1 MRLIVIIG
9 LVGGLGAA
17 VVVAQ
22 AVNVFQP
29 AAPSP
34 APSVR
39 PGAGTHSPT
48 VSNAREIP
56 HAEAMRADKS
66 IQVNG
71 LRQLPGSSHLA
82 RARQSHPSGTAR
94 RREITPAA
102 QGGGTLSDPATALLE
117 VSDYPLF
124 PGATWYY
131 RISDTIDTGERG
143 VAEAR
148 GSLTIKTLAVHR
160 HGTLIVAAQETR
172 RVVNAETDT
181 CVSWQIIDSGGGPG
195 GELAAGRPAQT
206 RLQSVSETN
215 RLRQILDGGASTLRE
230 GEADLVFPLQTGS
243 LWGDERLL
251 ARGDGLY
258 VNRVEAPQELELPA
272 GRLRAW
278 PIVFA
283 TLPERMT
290 TWFSPGVGIVR
301 YEYAHNGSL
310 SRESYEL
317 LEFRRGAVDTLAL
330 IRQLDDVVE
339 RLTDYPDFWP
349 IRASLAED
357 AELRALLGPLNVMA
371 SGELPD
377 GTRRHLLEGDG
388 TTLTFAQLPEGRTIE
403 GGREAGAPLERARVT
418 LVEWRNRA
426 GLIHAFSAVDPRA
439 THSAPRGS

>member
-1 MRLIVIIG
+1 MRLIVIVG
-9 LVGGLGAA
+9 LAGGLGAA
-17 VVVAQ
+17 VVLAQ
-22 AVNVFQP
+22 TVNVFPP
-29 AAPSP
+29 AAPLH
-34 APSVR
+34 APPIR
-39 PGAGTHSPT
+39 PGAGNHSPG
-48 VSNAREIP
+48 VLNGEHLP
-56 HAEAMRADKS
+56 EADAGRPDKS
-66 IQVNG
+66 IKMND
-71 LRQLPGSSHLA
+71 LHQLSGSSLLA
-82 RARQSHPSGTAR
+82 RARQPPPPRSAR
-94 RREITPAA
+94 RQDVRPAA
-102 QGGGTLSDPATALLE
+102 QGGGSQFDPATALLE

-148 GSLTIKTLAVHR
+148 GSLTVKTLAVHR
-160 HGTLIVAAQETR
+160 HGALIVAAQETR

-181 CVSWQIIDSGGGPG
+181 QVSWQIIDAGGAPV
-195 GELAAGRPAQT
+195 GEPAAGRPAPA
-206 RLQSVSETN
+206 RLQTVAEAN

-258 VNRVEAPQELELPA
+258 VNKVEAPQELELPA

-330 IRQLDDVVE
+330 IRQLDGVVK

-357 AELRALLGPLNVMA
+357 AELRALLGPLTVLA

-388 TTLTFAQLPEGRTIE
+388 TTLTFAQLPEGRLPE
-403 GGREAGAPLERARVT
+403 GAQAEGAPLERVRAT

-426 GLIHAFSAVDPRA
+426 GLIHAFGAVEPHV
-439 THSAPRGS
+439 THPSPRGS

>member
-1 MRLIVIIG
+1 ML
-9 LVGGLGAA
+9 
-17 VVVAQ
+17 AQ
-22 AVNVFQP
+22 TANVFQP
-29 AAPSP
+29 VAPLH
-34 APSVR
+34 APPIR
-39 PGAGTHSPT
+39 PGAGNQSPA
-48 VSNAREIP
+48 VLSDKQP
-56 HAEAMRADKS
+56 RADAVQPDKP
-66 IQVNG
+66 IQMNG
-71 LRQLPGSSHLA
+71 LQQLSGPPRLA
-82 RARQSHPSGTAR
+82 PARQPHPRGSAGKQEVR
-94 RREITPAA
+94 PAA
-102 QGGGTLSDPATALLE
+102 QGGGALFDPATALLE
-117 VSDYPLF
+117 VSDYPLV

-148 GSLTIKTLAVHR
+148 GSLTVRTLAVHR
-160 HGTLIVAAQETR
+160 HGALIVAAQETR

-181 CVSWQIIDSGGGPG
+181 QVSWQVIDTGGAPV
-195 GELAAGRPAQT
+195 GEPAAGRPVPA
-206 RLQSVSETN
+206 RLQTVSEAN

-258 VNRVEAPQELELPA
+258 VNKVGAPQELELPA

-330 IRQLDDVVE
+330 IRRLDDVVK

-357 AELRALLGPLNVMA
+357 AELRALLGPLTVTA

-388 TTLTFAQLPEGRTIE
+388 TTLTFAQLPEGRLPE
-403 GGREAGAPLERARVT
+403 GAAEESSPPERARAT

-426 GLIHAFSAVDPRA
+426 GLIHVFGAVDPRA
-439 THSAPRGS
+439 THPAPRGS